1 MAPLHVAILTVQR
14 NELHTCTHVHVY
26 RVNKA
31 YNAVFEDSV
40 VVSGAPVMDDWVSL
54 YEGLARGLGGFNT
67 NVTKCAYDGE
77 HTLESFKAS
86 FAAFENRKIF
96 DGEKEV

>member
-1 MAPLHVAILTVQR
+1 MAPLHVATLTVQR
-14 NELHTCTHVHVY
+14 AELHTCTHVHVY

-67 NVTKCAYDGE
+67 NVMVRKRCGTKGCGHKYNPFLGNS
-77 HTLESFKAS
+77 L
-86 FAAFENRKIF
+86 
-96 DGEKEV
+96 